1 MCHTFPS
8 NSSQSLKT
16 FGFDDI
22 NINEMIENFDINQCY
37 SSIFS
42 PPALGN
48 DVSPIYR
55 DKYIMIKTENLRPK
69 GGELEEMVICSHH

>member
-8 NSSQSLKT
+8 NSPQSLKT

-22 NINEMIENFDINQCY
+22 NINEMIEKFDINQCY

-42 PPALGN
+42 PLPQETMF
-48 DVSPIYR
+48 PPF
-55 DKYIMIKTENLRPK
+55 TEINIL
-69 GGELEEMVICSHH
+69 